1 MLRILKDLINRLF
14 GSKDKKINKQ
24 EPTLVVDNTKN
35 QEGMSENAYFSTIE
49 EHFTFDEDISEEY
62 RNELKNHLKES
73 IEQKV
78 HPWDFEKNLDFKLKE
93 SDKTYYLYMYYLTY
107 IDIHENDLFDKF
119 SKLWFENN
127 LDDTTKSDEEIN
139 NEALRLLKYDT
150 LGFNLINGSKEEKKE
165 EPVKDLE
172 EFARDIFD
180 AEGLNSKPDI
190 LPLLL
195 KEWNKYQEK
204 VSLEKK
210 RKGEMS

>member
-14 GSKDKKINKQ
+14 GFKDKEINKQ

-35 QEGMSENAYFSTIE
+35 QEGTSENVYFSTIE

-150 LGFNLINGSKEEKKE
+150 LGFNLINGSKEEKE

-180 AEGLNSKPDI
+180 AEGLNFKSDI

-195 KEWNKYQEK
+195 KEWNKY
-204 VSLEKK
+204 LEKAH
-210 RKGEMS
+210 

>member
-14 GSKDKKINKQ
+14 GFKDKKINKQ

-93 SDKTYYLYMYYLTY
+93 SDRTYYLYMYYLTY
-107 IDIHENDLFDKF
+107 IDIHEQDLFDKF

-190 LPLLL
+190 LSLLF

-210 RKGEMS
+210 RKGEMN